1 MVGGRIAKES
11 LPPAFDCTQ
20 PGIVQEVDGQNDFGE
35 DQLVTFTENGEVT
48 GGLVEIQVV
57 SLTWP
62 GEARPKPSPR
72 ANRNR

>member
-1 MVGGRIAKES
+1 M
-11 LPPAFDCTQ
+11 
-20 PGIVQEVDGQNDFGE
+20 DGQNDFGE